1 MSDTF
6 DGKRVLLVDDEEMVL
21 TLGRVILERHG
32 CSVMVATSGEEAVAR
47 CREATESPDCA
58 IIDYTMPGMNGRET
72 LVELRGIVP
81 GLKAIIASG
90 YGDDVICQ
98 ELGTVEV
105 SGFVQK
111 PYRQEALLNSLR
123 DVLGIE

>member
-1 MSDTF
+1 MTNSF

-32 CSVMVATSGEEAVAR
+32 CTVMVATSGEEAVAL
-47 CREATESPDCA
+47 CRETSDSPDCA

-72 LVELRGIVP
+72 LLELRTIVP
-81 GLKAIIASG
+81 GLKAIVASG
-90 YGDDVICQ
+90 YGDDVIGQ

-111 PYRQEALLNSLR
+111 PYRQEALLSSLR
-123 DVLGIE
+123 EVLCPA